1 MNNQDLIKD
10 IIKDDKTQTKLN
22 NKIKKQEKYI
32 APVVY
37 NDTPPIEETFK
48 KNNRIIKGRSTI
60 KSYKHSHNLGNYLY
74 REMNLRMNKN
84 NGILDDNEISISLMD
99 MKKSLKISGKGYDL
113 IIKTALDNLEDGEIE
128 LDYYTDKNGR
138 YFEYMK
144 LSLISGFDKE
154 RKSNG
159 EVFYNIEVSK
169 KMMRFLNENSSNNYT
184 IIHNKYTT
192 ILTGIKQ
199 IKLYEYCYQ
208 YKNFNNG
215 VIKNLTLDKLNII
228 FQSNYKYLSKAKEQM
243 IKSMKGINEKTDITI
258 AFIENDNKKVISLLV
273 IENDKAKRDKQ
284 QQKKRK
290 EMLEKSKGKDI
301 YKLKDSSEEN
311 MINNLLTDLTH
322 FSIFATP

>member
-1 MNNQDLIKD
+1 MKTLT
-10 IIKDDKTQTKLN
+10 IIKEILEEDKKQTKLN

-32 APVVY
+32 APVIY

-74 REMNLRMNKN
+74 RKMNLRMNKN
-84 NGILDDNEISISLMD
+84 NGVLDDNEISVSLMD

-113 IIKTALDNLEDGEIE
+113 IIKTALDNLKKGEIE

-144 LSLISGFDKE
+144 LSLISGFDRE
-154 RKSNG
+154 RKPNG
-159 EVFYNIEVSK
+159 EVFYNIEISK

-228 FQSNYKYLSKAKEQM
+228 FQSNYKYLSIYHPKRER
-243 IKSMKGINEKTDITI
+243 
-258 AFIENDNKKVISLLV
+258 KKFCVSYH
-273 IENDKAKRDKQ
+273 
-284 QQKKRK
+284 
-290 EMLEKSKGKDI
+290 S
-301 YKLKDSSEEN
+301 
-311 MINNLLTDLTH
+311 
-322 FSIFATP
+322 

>member
-1 MNNQDLIKD
+1 MKNNNSMIKD
-10 IIKDDKTQTKLN
+10 IVREDKKQTKLN
-22 NKIKKQEKYI
+22 NKIKKQEKYV

-48 KNNRIIKGRSTI
+48 KSNRIIKGRSSI
-60 KSYKHSHNLGNYLY
+60 KVSKHSHNLGNYLY
-74 REMNLRMNKN
+74 REMNLRMSKNK
-84 NGILDDNEISISLMD
+84 GILDDNEISISLMD
-99 MKKSLKISGKGYDL
+99 MKKSLKISGKGYDS
-113 IIKTALDNLEDGEIE
+113 IIKTALDNLEEGVIE

-144 LSLISGFDKE
+144 MSLISGFDKE

-208 YKNFNNG
+208 YKKFKNG
-215 VIKNLTLDKLNII
+215 VIENLTLDKLNTI

-243 IKSMKGINEKTDITI
+243 IKSIKGINEKTDITI

-301 YKLKDSSEEN
+301 YKLKDSSEEDI
-311 MINNLLTDLTH
+311 INNLLKGEEL
-322 FSIFATP
+322 

>member
-10 IIKDDKTQTKLN
+10 IIKDDKKQTKLN

-99 MKKSLKISGKGYDL
+99 MKKSLKISGKGYDS
-113 IIKTALDNLEDGEIE
+113 IIKTALDNLEEGVIE
-128 LDYYTDKNGR
+128 LDYYTDKNGK

-144 LSLISGFDKE
+144 MSLISGFDKE

-273 IENDKAKRDKQ
+273 IENDKSKRDKQ

-311 MINNLLTDLTH
+311 MINNLLKGEE
-322 FSIFATP
+322 

>member
-311 MINNLLTDLTH
+311 MINNLLKGEE
-322 FSIFATP
+322 